1 MWQALVSLL
10 WRIFVILLSRD
21 YLKRTRQHWIYV
33 VFALVLAIFVNEG
46 LFILTPLLAFFYFRF
61 PKNYWIFLLIF
72 GVSFVMIHIATR
84 EPIIA
89 NLPDEQTTYTAQII
103 RVRRRTKER
112 QTAIIEVDG
121 ESVFMTFHHIY
132 PLLVPGQTVEI
143 FGRLSQPT
151 VPTIP
156 HRFCFRTFL
165 RNQGIHLTIHT
176 SLLTVRETNF
186 SLWRIQHDIADW
198 IRNRFPPLTSSYLQ
212 SFFFGLRD
220 DMDEETM
227 DIYSDLG
234 ILHVFAIS
242 GVHVTLL
249 TGVIRDALKRIGL
262 IDIIVDGILILFC
275 ISFIYIAGGSIS
287 IVRACIMA
295 IIAIVNR
302 RLKLGLSS
310 FDIFSLVFLINF
322 VLNPLVVY
330 QRDFQFSYW
339 IAFILICSRPV
350 LRKFSPIRARLAIVF
365 LARMAAI
372 PVAVSSGYEINVT
385 SYIANLLLVPLL
397 LKIIIPTLLIT
408 LFLPFLAPLTELLLK
423 AFENINGLLQPF
435 LNINVTFGSVS
446 LLVIILL
453 MSFLLI
459 SCYFYEKYKKLWIRL
474 ALIGLYVLVLE
485 ASRTWQPYTAIT
497 FLDVGQGD
505 SVIIRSPHQ
514 ACTIVID
521 TGGDVSR
528 IHSSNPSIFSNTL
541 EPYLLGNGV
550 RNIDFLILTHE
561 HYDHIAETIPLM
573 TRFNVQNII
582 VSEAEHEQQMQAIF
596 EEAQRQGIPIHVAR
610 PLDTF
615 TCANQVYTFIHD
627 EVDHMDVNENSLVMT
642 VEIDGFNVLLT
653 GDIGHVAE
661 PAVLINN
668 HLTNIHVF
676 QVAHHGSRYSN
687 SLEFMD
693 ALNINYAVV
702 QAGSRNFYSH
712 PHAEL
717 FDVTN
722 DLGIALLNSA
732 VHGTVQFRLRYEYY
746 QIHIWSSNP

>member
-1 MWQALVSLL
+1 
-10 WRIFVILLSRD
+10 
-21 YLKRTRQHWIYV
+21 
-33 VFALVLAIFVNEG
+33 
-46 LFILTPLLAFFYFRF
+46 
-61 PKNYWIFLLIF
+61 
-72 GVSFVMIHIATR
+72 
-84 EPIIA
+84 
-89 NLPDEQTTYTAQII
+89 
-103 RVRRRTKER
+103 
-112 QTAIIEVDG
+112 
-121 ESVFMTFHHIY
+121 
-132 PLLVPGQTVEI
+132 
-143 FGRLSQPT
+143 
-151 VPTIP
+151 
-156 HRFCFRTFL
+156 
-165 RNQGIHLTIHT
+165 
-176 SLLTVRETNF
+176 
-186 SLWRIQHDIADW
+186 
-198 IRNRFPPLTSSYLQ
+198 
-212 SFFFGLRD
+212 
-220 DMDEETM
+220 MDEETM